1 MKKEGSLVH
10 KVFQL
15 NVPVVIK
22 TRVMSLMTTGAA
34 VEAFTKSSFS
44 RMQEPRE
51 KLLIECS

>member
-15 NVPVVIK
+15 NIPVVIK